1 MVNSPPVQAYMNKI
15 KNNIVLKINTGYKL
29 HYYNLK
35 Q

>member
-1 MVNSPPVQAYMNKI
+1 MVNNLPVQTYVNKI
-15 KNNIVLKINTGYKL
+15 KNNIVFKINTGYKL